1 MKRTEFLADDA
12 VMRERRLDETP
23 HRRFRGTVRLRHGI
37 EHASGVFVLGA
48 EGGTKERQNR
58 IGRDVGKLLD
68 ESGEI
73 HGCHWLPVEL
83 FEDEAIVSGVNA

>member
-1 MKRTEFLADDA
+1 VSIKR
-12 VMRERRLDETP
+12 
-23 HRRFRGTVRLRHGI
+23 
-37 EHASGVFVLGA
+37 
-48 EGGTKERQNR
+48 
-58 IGRDVGKLLD
+58 LD